1 MNNLR
6 RGPPAASKQSRRS
19 GAAKKPSPTPRI
31 LSAIIAAVPIR
42 QIKRDLL
49 FIAELLLASLANRRL
64 EMIARSRSIKGAR
77 TQQDRAEALKSEAQI
92 YKIEADALA
101 LTVKQE
107 LSVKDRVEQAKRAE
121 PKRSKW

>member
-1 MNNLR
+1 
-6 RGPPAASKQSRRS
+6 
-19 GAAKKPSPTPRI
+19 
-31 LSAIIAAVPIR
+31 
-42 QIKRDLL
+42 
-49 FIAELLLASLANRRL
+49 
-64 EMIARSRSIKGAR
+64 MIARSRSIKGAR

-107 LSVKDRVEQAKRAE
+107 LSAKDRVEQAKRAE